1 MRARTLLQK
10 VFVKLFSSHIC
21 HSHLP
26 PLSPKWWSRFE
37 GNHENTLSLC
47 LHVVLVDSQ
56 TYSPAMK
63 ARTCSSKAA
72 DKASQELPRAFC
84 GKTWWKCVNGPHFW
98 TSLPDKRFLCQTIDT
113 GKNKRDLGRGTATL
127 AQLSFLLLVQN
138 KGVLRAWCNY
148 KKLLRIGKCRTF
160 PKDEF
165 IELQH
170 RHPRKTVEAATAKN
184 ILQRATLC

>member
-26 PLSPKWWSRFE
+26 PLSPIWWSRFE

-47 LHVVLVDSQ
+47 LHVVLVDS
-56 TYSPAMK
+56 
-63 ARTCSSKAA
+63 
-72 DKASQELPRAFC
+72 KASQELPRAFC

-165 IELQH
+165 IELQR